1 MTTSTKG
8 PRSTRTTPADRETA
22 QQRQGSR
29 VNATRERIL
38 FAAERLFAEHGIGA
52 VSNRLVSDEAGQGN
66 NAAVGYH
73 FGTKVDL
80 VRAIAL
86 SHYDD
91 IEERRKQLVARTRGS
106 NEIRNWV
113 ACLVRPLTDHLD
125 SLPAPTWFARFG
137 AQLMTDPGY
146 RRVLEQDAMETP
158 ALRELLAGLDRCLPE
173 LPAEVRAERD
183 DMALQLLVHALA
195 ERERALAEGRA
206 TSRSSWHDAGT
217 GVIDA
222 ITGLWLAPYTSA
234 PNQAPA
240 PDPRGTTDN
249 G

>member
-1 MTTSTKG
+1 MTTSIE
-8 PRSTRTTPADRETA
+8 RSDSTGASPAGETVR
-22 QQRQGSR
+22 QRRGSR

-38 FAAERLFAEHGIGA
+38 STAERLFAEYGIGA

-80 VRAIAL
+80 VRAIARR
-86 SHYDD
+86 HNVE
-91 IEERRKQLVARTRGS
+91 IEERRKQLIAGTRDS
-106 NEIRNWV
+106 SEILDWV
-113 ACLVRPLTDHLD
+113 ACLVRPVTDHLD

-146 RRVLEQDAMETP
+146 RQVMEQDAMETP
-158 ALRELLAGLDRCLPE
+158 ALRELLAGLDRCLPD

-183 DMALQLLVHALA
+183 DMARQLLVHTLS
-195 ERERALAEGRA
+195 ERERALAEGRP
-206 TSRSSWHDAGT
+206 TTRSSWHDAGT

-222 ITGLWLAPYTSA
+222 ITGLWLAPYT
-234 PNQAPA
+234 PA
-240 PDPRGTTDN
+240 GPDRPADPGETMNND
-249 G
+249 